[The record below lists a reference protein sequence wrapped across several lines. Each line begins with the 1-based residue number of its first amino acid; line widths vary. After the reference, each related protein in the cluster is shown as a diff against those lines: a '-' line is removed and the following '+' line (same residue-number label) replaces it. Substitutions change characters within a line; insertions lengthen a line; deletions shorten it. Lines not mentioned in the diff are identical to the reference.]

1 MSAAQTRQIP
11 VLDLSPEV
19 NTLWPEISAALERTI
34 RSGMFINGPET
45 RSLEAELAEFLGV
58 KHVVG
63 MNSGTD
69 ALMIALRAAGV
80 KPGDEVITSPFSFFA
95 TAESISNIGAKP
107 VFVDVD
113 LESMNMDPSL
123 IEAAVTEK
131 TTAIMPVHI
140 FGRPA
145 AMAQIMAIAQ
155 KHGLKVIEDA
165 AQSIGARYEGGC
177 PGCQGGCSRQGLGQY
192 TGAIGDAGSFSMYPT
207 KNFGAY
213 GDAGFLTTH
222 DDAIARTAKMLRD
235 HGSEKRYHNEMLGYN
250 SRLDSLQAAILRV
263 KLPHLAH
270 YNDRRRAIAA
280 KYNELLS
287 GVEGLITPEVSPG
300 HVFHQYTVRITQRD
314 RDAVQ
319 ASLRERGVGSM
330 VYYPIP
336 QSRLPVYAG
345 HYPSYANSELLASQV
360 LSLPIWPQM
369 EEEVQ
374 AIVADALK
382 ASLAG

>member
-1 MSAAQTRQIP
+1 
-11 VLDLSPEV
+11 
-19 NTLWPEISAALERTI
+19 
-34 RSGMFINGPET
+34 MFINGPET
-45 RSLEAELAEFLGV
+45 RLLEAELAAFLGV

-69 ALMIALRAAGV
+69 ALMIAMRAAGV

-95 TAESISNIGAKP
+95 TAESISNIGATP

-113 LESMNMDPSL
+113 LESMNLDPSL
-123 IEAAVTEK
+123 IEAAITER

-145 AMAQIMAIAQ
+145 AMAQFMALAE
-155 KHGLKVIEDA
+155 KHDLKVIEDA

-177 PGCQGGCSRQGLGQY
+177 PGCEGDCPRQGLGQF
-192 TGAIGDAGSFSMYPT
+192 TGAIGHAGAFSLYPT

-213 GDAGFLTTH
+213 GDAGFLTTQ
-222 DDAIARTAKMLRD
+222 DDDIARTAKMLRD
-235 HGSEKRYHNEMLGYN
+235 HGSERRYHNEMLGYN
-250 SRLDSLQAAILRV
+250 SRLDSIQAAILRV
-263 KLPHLAH
+263 KLPHLPR
-270 YNDRRRAIAA
+270 YNERRRAIAA
-280 KYNELLS
+280 KYNELLKD
-287 GVEGLITPEVSPG
+287 VDGLITPAVTPG
-300 HVFHQYTVRITQRD
+300 HVFHQYTVRITSQE

-345 HYPSYANSELLASQV
+345 QYPAYEKSELLASQV

-374 AIVADALK
+374 AAVAEALK
-382 ASLAG
+382 ASIAS